1 MNDTTVIRS
10 TSVPLFR
17 PAAAAAVGVVTFGLS
32 VGAGEMFE
40 LNANPDQRF
49 EAQDLIFY
57 VISAAVGVA
66 IAVAVG
72 MWAWRGSPG
81 RLAGAALGL
90 ALGAVATCVVF
101 WSGWPII
108 FGAVAV
114 GSAAEHRRRLGSFSG
129 MTIAA
134 LVLGALAFV
143 AAAYVCVT
151 G

>member
-1 MNDTTVIRS
+1 MNDTAATRS
-10 TSVPLFR
+10 APTPLSH
-17 PAAAAAVGVVTFGLS
+17 PAAAAAVGVLTFGLS
-32 VGAGEMFE
+32 VAAGQLFD
-40 LNANPDQRF
+40 LNANPDQPF
-49 EAQDLIFY
+49 EAQDLVFY
-57 VISAAVGVA
+57 VLSAAAGVA
-66 IAVAVG
+66 IAVGVG
-72 MWAWRGSPG
+72 MWAWRGTPG

-90 ALGAVATCVVF
+90 ALAAAATFVVF

-114 GSAAEHRRRLGSFSG
+114 GLAAEHRRRLGSFSG
-129 MTIAA
+129 MTMAA